1 VTAAGPP
8 ETAIA
13 RRALIPV
20 CGGLFCGYVGLTAVI
35 PVLPGFVRQQY
46 GAADLAVGLVVTV
59 TGLTALVTRPL
70 AGALADRYGYRRIMQ
85 AGALIVAA
93 GGALYLRPA
102 GLPGLIAVR
111 LLLGIGEASLFTA
124 GAVWIVS
131 LAPYHRRGQLIG
143 LYGVSMWGG
152 ISAGTFAGA
161 VLVHYGYTAVWGFS
175 AAVPFLGLV
184 LISSVPARVG
194 ASQAPAGAGQA
205 APLRGLRHRLL
216 LRPALV
222 PGLGLAL
229 AAAGYAGLASFV
241 VLYLKARGIGSG
253 VAVLGTFSAVYA
265 GTRLFIGHLPDQLG
279 PRRVAAW
286 SGLGEAAGLLIIA
299 AAPDLPVAVAGS
311 VIMGAGF
318 SLLHP
323 SLALMVM
330 NRTDR
335 SRQGAAIGAYTS
347 FWDLGLAVFG
357 PVTGAVAAGF
367 GYAAVFV
374 FGAVCAAG
382 ATAVALSVRSPAA
395 TPAAAG

>member
-1 VTAAGPP
+1 VITARPP
-8 ETAIA
+8 DTAIP
-13 RRALIPV
+13 RRPLIPV
-20 CGGLFCGYVGLTAVI
+20 FGGLFCGYVGLTAVI
-35 PVLPGFVRQQY
+35 PVLPAFVRQRY
-46 GAADLAVGLVVTV
+46 AAADLAVGLVVTV
-59 TGLTALVTRPL
+59 TALTALVTRPL

-93 GGALYLRPA
+93 GGLLYFLPA
-102 GLPGLIAVR
+102 GLPGLVGVR

-124 GAVWIVS
+124 GAAWTVS
-131 LAPYHRRGQLIG
+131 LAPHNRRGQLIG

-161 VLVHYGYTAVWGFS
+161 VLLHYGYGAVWGFS
-175 AAVPFLGLV
+175 AAVPFVGLV
-184 LISSVPARVG
+184 LISVIPAPEG
-194 ASQAPAGAGQA
+194 TGQRA
-205 APLRGLRHRLL
+205 APPPGGLGQRLL

-241 VLYLKARGIGSG
+241 VLYLRARGIGSG
-253 VAVLGTFSAVYA
+253 VAVLATFSAVYA
-265 GTRLFIGHLPDQLG
+265 GTRLFIGHLPDRLG

-299 AAPDLPVAVAGS
+299 VAPDLPVAVAGS

-323 SLALMVM
+323 SLALVVM

-357 PVTGAVAAGF
+357 PLTGAVAAGF

-382 ATAVALSVRSPAA
+382 AAAVALSVRQPVAQ
-395 TPAAAG
+395 PAAAG